1 MSYNSRSSLDVTG
14 VLGSLSRGSQL
25 IDMTE
30 EPYSLEGGRPIP
42 SLLTKTIKDVEN
54 YALHG
59 SPISIS
65 ALVSRLVPQLMFR
78 LLIQILGKTS
88 RHLLTQRRT

>member
-1 MSYNSRSSLDVTG
+1 MSYKSRSSLSMTG
-14 VLGSLSRGSQL
+14 VLGSLSRSYQL

-42 SLLTKTIKDVEN
+42 SLLTKAIKDVEN

-59 SPISIS
+59 PPISFT
-65 ALVSRLVPQLMFR
+65 ALVSQSAPY
-78 LLIQILGKTS
+78 
-88 RHLLTQRRT
+88 